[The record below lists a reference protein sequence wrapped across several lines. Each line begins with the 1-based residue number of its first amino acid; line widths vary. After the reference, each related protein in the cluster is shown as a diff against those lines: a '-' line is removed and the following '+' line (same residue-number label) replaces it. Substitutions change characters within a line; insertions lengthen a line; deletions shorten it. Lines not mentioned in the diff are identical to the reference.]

1 MNHPYDEET
10 WAALLEADPTLREVW
25 DTFQAKLYERARKVM
40 AGDDSK
46 ADGLREACDAVYAA
60 VGEGQSKH

>member
-10 WAALLEADPTLREVW
+10 WAALLEADPAIREAW
-25 DTFQAKLYERARKVM
+25 DAYRVKFYARLDAHMVGKDTE
-40 AGDDSK
+40 G
-46 ADGLREACDAVYAA
+46 DGLREACDAVYAA